1 MDWSFWLVAKQVN
14 LHSRSKV
21 SYYIDQIERIVL
33 FINTNAHKN
42 ASTKCN
48 KKVPCA
54 VWKLLSKCP
63 GLITVFQKSLKSL
76 ILKQLFD
83 FACAIVLPRK
93 FKKKKLKMRHILTI
107 FKHHVI
113 KCMRMV
119 EIFLKAFFK
128 KVRHFFD
135 KRNVSEKSLLPFLRL
150 WGLLRKRNLEGW
162 WSLLVQKKILFF
174 QMDKKAIS

>member
-1 MDWSFWLVAKQVN
+1 MPLQNATKKSHVQFESCFQNGPVWSLYFKNPL
-14 LHSRSKV
+14 KV
-21 SYYIDQIERIVL
+21 SFYNNYSNLNVQFCRE
-33 FINTNAHKN
+33 N
-42 ASTKCN
+42 S
-48 KKVPCA
+48 
-54 VWKLLSKCP
+54 
-63 GLITVFQKSLKSL
+63 
-76 ILKQLFD
+76 
-83 FACAIVLPRK
+83 
-93 FKKKKLKMRHILTI
+93 KKLKMRHILTI

>member
-42 ASTKCN
+42 AASTKCN

-63 GLITVFQKSLKSL
+63 GLITVFQKSLKRL
-76 ILKQLFD
+76 ILKQFFD

-93 FKKKKLKMRHILTI
+93 FKKKKNWKWDI
-107 FKHHVI
+107 FWQFSNTMSSNVWEWL
-113 KCMRMV
+113 RF
-119 EIFLKAFFK
+119 FLKHSLK
-128 KVRHFFD
+128 KWD
-135 KRNVSEKSLLPFLRL
+135 TFLI
-150 WGLLRKRNLEGW
+150 KE
-162 WSLLVQKKILFF
+162 
-174 QMDKKAIS
+174 M